1 MGLRRHRPLSLA
13 ILALAVVSAA
23 CGGAGGSPP
32 TGSSPSTISPSLSTT
47 AATTKP
53 PAPAASSTS
62 VATGSEGESIQDL
75 VADGSLEVDVV
86 SPDGGISG
94 TIVEVMLT
102 NRSDEDLDAV
112 VPCGLVFEP
121 VPGVQEQR
129 MMVIQP
135 VAARVR
141 PGASVIVRPFV
152 ACIDSDEEPASAG
165 AVYVPASVAD
175 GDLLTF
181 AQCLCRRDLGSELDP
196 TTGGMDLQFAVWA
209 VTDGDL
215 AIWSGDP
222 DDLTGAIGDL
232 TGGSLDIDAEDL
244 KELQGTNLD
253 QLIAAMQVFMEQI
266 GTGAQR
272 WLDECKIDLA
282 K

>member
-1 MGLRRHRPLSLA
+1 MRRHRLLFLT
-13 ILALAVVSAA
+13 IVALVVVSAA
-23 CGGAGGSPP
+23 CGGTGESLPIGSGPNTVVPPVSTTVAETEPP
-32 TGSSPSTISPSLSTT
+32 TS
-47 AATTKP
+47 
-53 PAPAASSTS
+53 AASSTS
-62 VATGSEGESIQDL
+62 VAASPAGESIQDL

-86 SPDGGISG
+86 SPEGGISG
-94 TIVEVMLT
+94 MIVEVMLT

-129 MMVIQP
+129 MMVVQP
-135 VAARVR
+135 VAARVP

-181 AQCLCRRDLGSELDP
+181 AQCLCRRDLDSELDP

-215 AIWSGDP
+215 AIWRGDP
-222 DDLTGAIGDL
+222 GDLTGALGNL

-253 QLIAAMQVFMEQI
+253 QMIAAMQAFMEQI

-272 WLDECKIDLA
+272 WLDECEIDLA